1 MSLEIEVS
9 EDKRQSAWQ
18 CQEGKCNREKKS
30 LGRCFFLPEMALR
43 SLKTARGSE
52 RGDRSEQVACQ
63 AADLALEVT
72 EDALREASVYLRRCD
87 SDRCATERALRRSR
101 TADSAS
107 WGHQVLG
114 GNDQGGQ
121 RGIEALAASTKNR
134 EEEWA
139 AWWMLSS
146 SKSREGRCSA
156 I

>member
-1 MSLEIEVS
+1 MAVSRGQVQSGKEESWEV
-9 EDKRQSAWQ
+9 
-18 CQEGKCNREKKS
+18 
-30 LGRCFFLPEMALR
+30 FFLPEMALR

-52 RGDRSEQVACQ
+52 RGDRLEQVACQ
-63 AADLALEVT
+63 VADLALEMT
-72 EDALREASVYLRRCD
+72 EDALREASMYLRRCD

-107 WGHQVLG
+107 WTTRLWGE
-114 GNDQGGQ
+114 
-121 RGIEALAASTKNR
+121 RPRRPKGIEALAASTKNR

-139 AWWMLSS
+139 AWWMLSA

>member
-1 MSLEIEVS
+1 MSLEIDVS
-9 EDKRQSAWQ
+9 EDKRQSGWQ

-30 LGRCFFLPEMALR
+30 LGRCFFLPEIALR

-52 RGDRSEQVACQ
+52 RGDRLEQVACQ
-63 AADLALEVT
+63 AADLALEMT
-72 EDALREASVYLRRCD
+72 EDALREASMYLRRYD
-87 SDRCATERALRRSR
+87 SDRCATERALHRSG

-107 WGHQVLG
+107 WDHQALG
-114 GNDQGGQ
+114 RTTKAAKGD
-121 RGIEALAASTKNR
+121 RALAASTKNR

-139 AWWMLSS
+139 AWWMLSA